1 MSRLCIVAAS
11 VACSLALAGAGLGA
25 VAAEADLGTEAQ
37 REAGRVMYEKYCTQC
52 HGEKGDGQ
60 GVATP
65 RLKPKPR
72 DFTRGVYKIRST
84 ASGSLPTTSDL
95 VRVIRNGLPYTSMPA
110 WPQLSESE
118 LTELAYYIKTFS
130 SSFADPAAAPQP
142 MELPEPPAFSQESAE
157 RGKKLYGE
165 IGCLQCHGELGRG
178 DGTSGPTLV
187 DDWGDHIR
195 AADLTR
201 RWTFRGGPGRKDIF
215 RAFTT
220 ALSGSPM
227 PSYADSLTVEQRWDL
242 TDYVWSLSPADEP
255 GYGEVAVAARV
266 DSAIELEGAAELFEK
281 AKPAYIP
288 IVGQIMEPGRNF
300 FPAVEGISVRAVY
313 NDSDV
318 AIELRWNDMRAE
330 TSGANSPALPVPPA
344 EDDNPWGAAGA
355 AQAAGEGAAA
365 GDDFWGG
372 DEATPPK
379 KEAPP
384 AGEDDFWAEE
394 GGAEGAAPGAGAP
407 GEFSDAVAIQ
417 LPSVVPS
424 GSVKP
429 YFLFGDGGNP
439 VDLWFMNLAGRR
451 PEMFIGRGSG
461 SLEPQGKG
469 ELSATAAYD
478 RGEWTVVFKRP
489 LREGGIVLEEGRFVP
504 IAFSI
509 WDGFNR
515 ERGNKRGISRW
526 VSLYLEPGGRPSPY
540 GRVAGAV
547 AATLGIELLVIGL
560 VRRRRARL

>member
-1 MSRLCIVAAS
+1 MSRLRIGTSIAA
-11 VACSLALAGAGLGA
+11 CCLALALPARA
-25 VAAEADLGTEAQ
+25 EAADGADLGSDQQ
-37 REAGRVMYEKYCTQC
+37 RESGRVLYEKYCTQC
-52 HGEKGDGQ
+52 HGDKGDGH
-60 GVATP
+60 GVAAP

-84 ASGSLPTTSDL
+84 PSGSLPTTADL
-95 VRVIRNGLPYTSMPA
+95 VRAIRMGLPYTSMPA
-110 WPQLSESE
+110 WPHLSDSE
-118 LTELAYYIKTFS
+118 VTDLAYYVKTFS
-130 SSFADPAAAPQP
+130 STFADPAAAPQS
-142 MELPEPPAFSQESAE
+142 MELPEPPAFSAESAE
-157 RGKKLYGE
+157 RGKKVYAE
-165 IGCLQCHGELGRG
+165 AACVQCHGELGRG
-178 DGTSGPTLV
+178 DGTSAPTLV
-187 DDWGDHIR
+187 DDWGDHIKP
-195 AADLTR
+195 ADLTR
-201 RWTFRGGPGRKDIF
+201 RWTFRGGPDRKDIF

-242 TDYVWSLSPADEP
+242 TDYIWSLSPGDHP
-255 GYGEVAVAARV
+255 GYGEVVVAARV
-266 DSAIELEGAAELFEK
+266 DSAIELEGAGELFEK
-281 AKPAYIP
+281 AAPAHIP

-300 FPAVEGISVRAVY
+300 FPAVDGVSVRAVY

-330 TSGANSPALPVPPA
+330 TSGSNSPALPVPPA
-344 EDDNPWGAAGA
+344 EDDNPWMGLPSSGAAD
-355 AQAAGEGAAA
+355 QEQAGEAQ
-365 GDDFWGG
+365 DDFWGG
-372 DEATPPK
+372 DEGGATK
-379 KEAPP
+379 KDKP
-384 AGEDDFWAEE
+384 EDDFWAEE
-394 GGAEGAAPGAGAP
+394 GEAQGQAPAAGAG
-407 GEFSDAVAIQ
+407 GEFSDAVGIQ
-417 LPSVVPS
+417 FPSVMPA

-429 YFLFGDGGNP
+429 YFLFGDGQNS

-451 PEMFIGRGSG
+451 PERFIGRGSG
-461 SLEPQGKG
+461 SLDPQGKG

-478 RGEWTVVFKRP
+478 QGQWTVVFKRP
-489 LREGGIVLEEGRFVP
+489 LREGGIVLEEGHFVP

-515 ERGNKRGISRW
+515 ERGNKRSISRW